1 MNELSPKSVEK
12 MIYLIR
18 GQKVMLDSD
27 LAELYG
33 VETKALNRQVS
44 RNQVRFPEDF
54 MFRLTSEEYEFL
66 RCQNGTSNEGRGGRR
81 YLPLAFTE
89 GGVAMLSSVLTSERA
104 ALVNISII
112 RTFIRLRSFLS
123 MESTLE
129 NKIDKLQEGTNKL
142 FKIVF
147 ERLDSVEDATP
158 ALKPNGKPLTYVFKD
173 LSGLKPEGSKKS
185 FNFERGVR
193 GKILEFLAPD
203 ILNPFKSEDGTKT
216 VSYL

>member
-1 MNELSPKSVEK
+1 MNDLSPKSVEK

-33 VETKALNRQVS
+33 VETKALNRQVA

-54 MFRLTSEEYEFL
+54 MFRLNSKEYELL
-66 RCQNGTSNEGRGGRR
+66 RCQNGTSKEGRGGRR

-112 RTFIRLRSFLS
+112 RTFVRLRSFLS
-123 MESTLE
+123 MENTLE
-129 NKIDKLQEGTNKL
+129 KKIDKLQEGTNKL

-158 ALKPNGKPLTYVFKD
+158 ALKPNRRKI
-173 LSGLKPEGSKKS
+173 GLKL
-185 FNFERGVR
+185 
-193 GKILEFLAPD
+193 KI
-203 ILNPFKSEDGTKT
+203 
-216 VSYL
+216 